1 MLTFANISQLCRI
14 CLRHLRQINE
24 QQQQNATAD
33 SHHTQRNK
41 ASYNLKALP
50 NLAKMLNQF
59 FAIDVFQQPDTFP
72 QNICAL
78 CYNAVEYFQQLCCV
92 AEQSNEMLMR
102 LTISLTVD
110 QPERPVTDDNAA
122 ENADH
127 SLPFVKAEPTDDE
140 TQRDQVYD
148 YELDK
153 DAGADADVDAD
164 AAVDANNQSLDSTND
179 DETVMSCA
187 ETDAAA
193 AAAAASKRKLL
204 ACQQCGKQ
212 VYKLPYLEAHIRS
225 VHEGH
230 PKPFLCRNCDKA
242 FTRYEQLRSHMR
254 NVHPGAAAATAAPSD
269 EVELICEQ
277 CNRRYSTKNALGE
290 HLKRHAQDRP
300 HICEHCGVA
309 KVTRTELLTH
319 LRIHNPDWEKFKCK
333 QCPQLFRHKS
343 AISRHVRVV
352 HEGQRRFQCGHCQK
366 RFGTHASQLR
376 HERLHIDTF

>member
-1 MLTFANISQLCRI
+1 M
-14 CLRHLRQINE
+14 RQINE
-24 QQQQNATAD
+24 QQHSTTTTD
-33 SHHTQRNK
+33 SHHSLRSK
-41 ASYNLKALP
+41 ASYNSKTLP
-50 NLAKMLNQF
+50 DLAKMLNQF

-72 QNICAL
+72 QNVCAL
-78 CYNAVEYFQQLCCV
+78 CYNAVEYFQQLCTV
-92 AEQSNEMLMR
+92 AEESNEMLMR
-102 LTISLTVD
+102 LTISLDVNELGRPRPMTATVED
-110 QPERPVTDDNAA
+110 CQPD
-122 ENADH
+122 ADKH
-127 SLPFVKAEPTDDE
+127 SLPLVKEEPMEDE
-140 TQRDQVYD
+140 TQQQREEYD
-148 YELDK
+148 SELALDK
-153 DAGADADVDAD
+153 DADVDAD
-164 AAVDANNQSLDSTND
+164 ANIEGQDLQNDEEEETSTIC
-179 DETVMSCA
+179 EA
-187 ETDAAA
+187 TDN
-193 AAAAASKRKLL
+193 SSVNKRKLL

-230 PKPFLCRNCDKA
+230 PKPFLCRDCDKA

-254 NVHPGAAAATAAPSD
+254 NVHPASAAAAATSMTSEELD
-269 EVELICEQ
+269 LICEQ

-290 HLKRHAQDRP
+290 HLKRHAQEKP

-352 HEGQRRFQCGHCQK
+352 HEGQRRFQCGHCHK

-376 HERLHIDTF
+376 HERLHIETF